1 MPPEITVDFINRST
15 DVGNSEVVL
24 FETAEGPP
32 RHTLRFQNLS
42 GRTQTFVCYQ
52 PMGHNFE
59 NGYSVAWFAMPVASG
74 VQVNFRWQ
82 PTFDLVWM
90 ETGKLAPGI
99 QAMASQVIPASLGS
113 SNMAH
118 LSYIDEAFAFHNQ
131 GPGEPPTD
139 LIIRTDGTIPQYTV
153 SVGIGMAG
161 APTQVIQTQANL
173 NTVFTAVPNY
183 WVAIADVVQGEVL
196 DEAEL
201 APKAPVVFPLNVT
214 AMTATLDADQ
224 KFVVQQGLVV

>member
-15 DVGNSEVVL
+15 DTGNSQVVL

-32 RHTLRFQNLS
+32 RHTLRFHNRS
-42 GRTQTFVCYQ
+42 GRTQTFVCFQ
-52 PMGHNFE
+52 PTEHNSA
-59 NGYSVAWFAMPVASG
+59 NGYPIAWFAMPVASG

-113 SNMAH
+113 SNMAY

-131 GPGEPPTD
+131 GPGDPPAD
-139 LIIRTDGTIPQYTV
+139 LIIRTDTTIPQNTV

-161 APTQVIQTQANL
+161 APTQVLQTQANL

-196 DEAEL
+196 DESEL
-201 APKAPVVFPLNVT
+201 AAKAPVVFPPNVT